1 MSGKRG
7 VNIMGLST
15 SHLLLVIFAALL
27 LFGAGRLPQVMS
39 DFARGIRAFKKGLSE
54 EDTPP
59 PSALSKDD
67 NTNLNK

>member
-1 MSGKRG
+1 
-7 VNIMGLST
+7 MGFST

-54 EDTPP
+54 EDTSP

>member
-1 MSGKRG
+1 
-7 VNIMGLST
+7 MGLST
-15 SHLLLVIFAALL
+15 SHLLLVIFVALL